1 MFKNSKKNAV
11 IVSLGAAVACAVCL
25 VPLTVPLVVGAV
37 GVGSV
42 DTGYWA
48 IGGVLVLVAGVL
60 VVLMMG
66 WFKSSGR
73 ECCGSKWLCGF
84 GLCQ

>member
-1 MFKNSKKNAV
+1 MFKNSEKNAV
-11 IVSLGAAVACAVCL
+11 IVGLGAAVACAVCL
-25 VPLTVPLVVGAV
+25 VPLTVPLVVGAG

-48 IGGVLVLVAGVL
+48 IGGVLVVH
-60 VVLMMG
+60 MMG

-73 ECCGSKWLCGF
+73 ECCGPG
-84 GLCQ
+84 